1 MTLPAPPE
9 TLATGRSGES
19 GDRLSAE
26 RLARFAPWVL
36 VGYVVLQCLIRLA
49 LSSNLEADEA
59 QFVGQIDFRWGYGNS
74 QGPLYNWLV
83 GLAHGWSGSWPVA
96 VAAPKHLFLAA
107 TYVLQYDLVRR
118 LTGSAVAGAAGAFAL
133 LLVPQIAIISEI
145 TLAHTVMVQAAVTA
159 TLHALV
165 LIFER
170 RSLWRYLWLGI
181 AVSIGILGKYNFLL
195 VVIALVAVALVVP
208 EIKRRLA
215 SPLLLAT
222 TALVVAAIA
231 PHLVWVIDHRDTVA
245 ERLDKM
251 TERNDLFYWSDL
263 PAIGI
268 DGFLA
273 LLWGVAVAVLPLYLV
288 WRLATGFSQ
297 PPRPAPLR
305 VDMSE
310 AAVRRLLLFAWLLPV
325 SIFAVLVLALDAH
338 DVRLRYVTPLIMSF
352 PVWVG
357 LVRPVAD
364 DLVAA
369 RRIVAA
375 AAAFAAIVLVGWPVS
390 VMTVNGPFNY
400 PYGEM
405 AAAVAETV
413 EPPYA
418 VMAPSGVDQNLVARI
433 DGTALWDA
441 NRPAG
446 SVLVV
451 VRGDRLPEDSAD
463 QLGDAYTPAGESQ
476 EASFRGHYLIDRMH
490 TLRWRLFERQPDQPA
505 AR

>member
-1 MTLPAPPE
+1 MTLPTPPT
-9 TLATGRSGES
+9 TLARDRSAGN
-19 GDRLSAE
+19 GDRPSAE
-26 RLARFAPWVL
+26 RLASFAPWVL
-36 VGYVVLQCLIRLA
+36 VGYAIVQCLIRLA

-59 QFVGQIDFRWGYGNS
+59 QFIGQIDFRWGYGNS

-83 GLAHGWSGSWPVA
+83 GLAHAASGSWPFAVA
-96 VAAPKHLFLAA
+96 VPKHFFLAA
-107 TYVLQYDLVRR
+107 TYVLQYDVVRR
-118 LTGSAVAGAAGAFAL
+118 LTGSAVAGAAGAFGL

-170 RSLWRYLWLGI
+170 GSVGRFLWLGI
-181 AVSIGILGKYNFLL
+181 AVSVGTLGKYNFLL
-195 VVIALVAVALVVP
+195 VVIALVVVTLLVP
-208 EIKRRLA
+208 EIRRRLV
-215 SPLLLAT
+215 SPMLLAT
-222 TALVVAAIA
+222 MAVVVVAIA
-231 PHLVWVIDHRDTVA
+231 PHLVWAVNHRATVA
-245 ERLDKM
+245 ERLNKM
-251 TERNDLFYWSDL
+251 SERNDLFYWIDL

-288 WRLATGFSQ
+288 WRLATGFSK
-297 PPRPAPLR
+297 PPQAAAVR
-305 VDMSE
+305 VELSE
-310 AAVRRLLLFAWLLPV
+310 AALRRLFLFAWVLPV
-325 SIFAVLVLALDAH
+325 AMFAVLVLALDAH

-352 PVWVG
+352 PVWIG
-357 LVRPVAD
+357 LVWPVAN

-375 AAAFAAIVLVGWPVS
+375 GGAFAAIMLVGWPVS
-390 VMTVNGPFNY
+390 VMTANGPFNY

-405 AAAVAETV
+405 AAAIAETV

-418 VMAPSGVDQNLVARI
+418 IAAPGGVDRNLVARI
-433 DGTALWDA
+433 DGAALWDA
-441 NRPAG
+441 DGPAN

-451 VRGDRLPEDSAD
+451 VRGNGRPEEFADR
-463 QLGDAYTPAGESQ
+463 LGDAYAPSGKSG
-476 EASFRGHYLIDRMH
+476 EASFRGHYLVDRMH

-505 AR
+505 SR